1 MSDFDV
7 LEPQK
12 DAPNLE
18 QLLQMA
24 ASTLKRGNQE
34 GARVLVQQVLDAD
47 NRNDRAW
54 VLLAYTTNSLVD
66 RRRYLRTALR
76 LNPENKAAKR
86 GLDKLKQAR
95 SKSENQAM
103 YYGTIGLV
111 IVLVITVIACVA
123 ILLIS

>member
-1 MSDFDV
+1 
-7 LEPQK
+7 
-12 DAPNLE
+12 
-18 QLLQMA
+18 
-24 ASTLKRGNQE
+24 
-34 GARVLVQQVLDAD
+34 
-47 NRNDRAW
+47 
-54 VLLAYTTNSLVD
+54 
-66 RRRYLRTALR
+66 LRTALR